1 MSSSALFCILR
12 TMGTSL
18 RTLRY
23 KIYLGR
29 TNRTVS
35 FLIRLYRYLLF
46 FETKSCRGLV
56 KPLPFGTIPL
66 SNSPCIS
73 PPTVSGLRVHNS
85 TLPSVLLVTT
95 DFVFSI
101 AGESSTLSLASSSFI
116 SAIKKLFSLCISNNN
131 K

>member
-1 MSSSALFCILR
+1 MSNAVIVLR
-12 TMGTSL
+12 TMHGHYI
-18 RTLRY
+18 TLLF
-23 KIYLGR
+23 KIYLSR
-29 TNRTVS
+29 TNRIVS

-56 KPLPFGTIPL
+56 KLLPLGTIPL

-73 PPTVSGLRVHNS
+73 LPTVSGLRVLNS
-85 TLPSVLLVTT
+85 TLPSVLLITT